1 MPQAKP
7 QANEGERQ
15 ARYTSAL
22 RGKLEGYASSS
33 SVGDDA
39 TQLAHAISGRK
50 REVQPAC
57 LSVYYEAA
65 TSSCTP
71 AGGFHGFPAGVTSAG
86 LGHCCFPN
94 CCFLPLPGR
103 FAAVSS
109 FLRARFF
116 PAIFKQ
122 GGAKKTSGALQHAS
136 EFDPRETVNL

>member
-15 ARYTSAL
+15 THYTSAL